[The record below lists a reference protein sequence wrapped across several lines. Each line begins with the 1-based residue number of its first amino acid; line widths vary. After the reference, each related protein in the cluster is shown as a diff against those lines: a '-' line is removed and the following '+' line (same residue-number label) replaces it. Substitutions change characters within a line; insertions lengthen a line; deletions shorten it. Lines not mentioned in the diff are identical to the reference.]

1 MKPYDYDPPRPSGG
15 NRGIVWNLL
24 SVVMLLGVACLAF
37 SFVLIFTNPYSSLN
51 PFPPPTPTPGES
63 PTTPTQV
70 LAALPPTWTATAPP
84 LPTDTPVPTAT
95 STMPPTPTPVT
106 LTPTLTLTLPPPTA
120 PAGGY
125 PYEVRQGSP
134 KAIPNIYYPEQGCNG
149 MWVGGQVV
157 DMKDNPVTGL
167 IVRLGGRV
175 QGLQIEENNF
185 TLTGVA
191 LNYGRAGYEFKL
203 GNAPLPSR
211 NALWVQLV
219 AQNGVPL
226 SDQVYFD
233 TYLDCDR
240 NLIIIDFKQVK

>member
-1 MKPYDYDPPRPSGG
+1 MKPYDYDPPRPSAG

-37 SFVLIFTNPYSSLN
+37 GFVLIFTNPYSSLN
-51 PFPPPTPTPGES
+51 PFPPPTPTADL
-63 PTTPTQV
+63 PTATPTQAMA
-70 LAALPPTWTATAPP
+70 LLPPTWTATAPP
-84 LPTDTPVPTAT
+84 LPTETPWPTAT
-95 STMPPTPTPVT
+95 ETLPPTPTPIT
-106 LTPTLTLTLPPPTA
+106 LTATPSLTPLPPTA
-120 PAGGY
+120 PPGGY
-125 PYEVRQGSP
+125 AYEVRQGSP
-134 KAIPNIYYPEQGCNG
+134 KAIPNIYYPEQACNG

-203 GNAPLPSR
+203 GSAPIASKD
-211 NALWVQLV
+211 ALWVQLV

-226 SDQVYFD
+226 SGQVYFT
-233 TYLDCDR
+233 TYQDCDK
-240 NLIIIDFKQVK
+240 NLIIIDFKQVH